1 MIFSGFPYAGNGP
14 QAIPLSTPKMPNH
27 SNSQQPKM
35 GALNYPSQPTHR
47 GLMSPV
53 PNQPSSRVSS
63 PTHTTEQNPSTY
75 GAPSYTELGGGS
87 GRSIES
93 PVNQNQLM
101 SHLSEDPSSV
111 ASNSPTHTNQP
122 GNRSQPTSILK
133 KRNPSNA
140 TPASAP
146 TSNKS
151 SEARRQFEE
160 IQKEFG
166 EKYDNA
172 VRTSHVNLMGP
183 G

>member
-1 MIFSGFPYAGNGP
+1 
-14 QAIPLSTPKMPNH
+14 
-27 SNSQQPKM
+27 
-35 GALNYPSQPTHR
+35 
-47 GLMSPV
+47 
-53 PNQPSSRVSS
+53 
-63 PTHTTEQNPSTY
+63 
-75 GAPSYTELGGGS
+75 
-87 GRSIES
+87 
-93 PVNQNQLM
+93 M